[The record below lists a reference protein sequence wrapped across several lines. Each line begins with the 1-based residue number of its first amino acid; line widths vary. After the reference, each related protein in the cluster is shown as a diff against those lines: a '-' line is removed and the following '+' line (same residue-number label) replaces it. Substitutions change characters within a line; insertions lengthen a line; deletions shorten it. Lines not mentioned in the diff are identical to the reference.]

1 MNNATAT
8 AAKAAATET
17 VVNPLTNL
25 LTAAAEAKAAKAAAA
40 KAKRIEAKAAAEA
53 EAIKTAEAAAKAEA
67 ERIEAE
73 AEAKAAE
80 KEPASKRTIKRR
92 ERNKAGKVRLLN
104 FTAVFKDVRANDFGL
119 PNKVKESHIIGKE
132 KQIKVIC
139 LNLCSVSLK
148 VKSENHFYFNRFPKL
163 VTDLNYLKSFMTEK
177 QLSSINDKIWTNM
190 AIMDLIVK
198 GLTSTESSIK
208 KA

>member
-73 AEAKAAE
+73 AKAKAA
-80 KEPASKRTIKRR
+80 KRTIKRR

-148 VKSENHFYFNRFPKL
+148 AKSENHFYFNRFPKL